1 MIRRRGVGAIFRL
14 EALRLT
20 HAKLVTASKELDT
33 AFAPQMLIGCALCF
47 VGTVLNAYFSVNGF
61 YQGGREQDE
70 ANELLQNVQ
79 WLFVAMYI
87 SRIFLVCFATS
98 RLVTEVNNLF
108 IFLHYFLN

>member
-1 MIRRRGVGAIFRL
+1 M
-14 EALRLT
+14 T

-33 AFAPQMLIGCALCF
+33 AFSPQMLIGCTLCF

-61 YQGGREQDE
+61 YEGGRKQDQ

-98 RLVTEVNNLF
+98 RLVTEVITTIVDILEP
-108 IFLHYFLN
+108 FLHFLLYKKNMYVKT

>member
-1 MIRRRGVGAIFRL
+1 
-14 EALRLT
+14 
-20 HAKLVTASKELDT
+20 
-33 AFAPQMLIGCALCF
+33 MLIGCTLCF

-61 YQGGREQDE
+61 YEGGREQDQ

-98 RLVTEVNNLF
+98 RLVTEVIIKNSIVDNLGP
-108 IFLHYFLN
+108 FLNFIYVYKKIYI